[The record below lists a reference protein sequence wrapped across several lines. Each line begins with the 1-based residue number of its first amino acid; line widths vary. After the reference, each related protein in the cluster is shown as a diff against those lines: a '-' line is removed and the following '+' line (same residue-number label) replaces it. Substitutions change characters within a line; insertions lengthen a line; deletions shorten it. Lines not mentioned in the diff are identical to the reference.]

1 MAITRIGNP
10 AIADQRGVNFR
21 NIIINGGMDIAQRGT
36 SESGVTASTFVT
48 DRNRFIPVTAGT
60 WTVSQ
65 DTDVP
70 TGQGFAKSS
79 KLQCTTA
86 NTSLAADS
94 SIVFQQRFEG
104 QNLQYLKKGTANAES
119 LTLSFWIKSTK
130 TGTAVAELVD
140 RDNTRQISKSYT
152 ISSANIWEKKTITFA
167 GDTTGTLDND
177 NARSFDLQLWYVA
190 GTDFSSGTLT
200 TSWNTYSTSVNRAV
214 GVTNFADSTSNIIYI
229 TGVQLEAGQVAS
241 DFEFLPTD
249 VNEERCR
256 RYFQK
261 SYTRGE
267 YAGTATNSAMIT
279 TARLQNTVSNRPTNV
294 FFRPIMR
301 ATPTMTI
308 YSVNGTSGRV
318 SDLDTGT
325 SHSRDE
331 TANAAVLSSMGMGYL
346 TGVGGL
352 TAGDGMGFHYTADA
366 EL

>member
-48 DRNRFIPVTAGT
+48 DRNIFIPVTAGT

-241 DFEFLPTD
+241 DFEFLPHD
-249 VNEERCR
+249 VNENRCL
-256 RYFQK
+256 RYF
-261 SYTRGE
+261 RVV
-267 YAGTATNSAMIT
+267 ND
-279 TARLQNTVSNRPTNV
+279 TVSGSVAFGNGFTGAYNTTTQVIAGRQLSIRMRTSPTV
-294 FFRPIMR
+294 TLSALSTF
-301 ATPTMTI
+301 
-308 YSVNGTSGRV
+308 
-318 SDLDTGT
+318 DLEPFD
-325 SHSRDE
+325 
-331 TANAAVLSSMGMGYL
+331 VPPSS
-346 TGVGGL
+346 L
-352 TAGDGMGFHYTADA
+352 TAQSTSPNEVVLNADDPSARTKGFACVISMDTAGGYVRMDA